1 MIKLVS
7 FCGTHEM
14 WVKEESITAIS
25 KSPQSTTEIFW
36 SIKGL
41 GWSLM
46 VRELPSQLKWMV
58 N

>member
-14 WVKEESITAIS
+14 WVKEKSITAIL
-25 KSPQSTTEIFW
+25 KSPQSTNEIFW
-36 SIKGL
+36 NVKGS
-41 GWSLM
+41 GWSLT